1 MQIAIYGKGGIGKST
16 VSANLSAALALLGC
30 RVLQIG
36 CDPKHDST
44 RLLHHG
50 RKVTTVL
57 DYILNTPP
65 DDQKASDVLME
76 GYLGTGCIEAG
87 GPRPGKGCAGRG
99 ILTSFDFLNE
109 HSVLKGYDTI
119 VYDVLGDVVCGGF
132 AVPVRPQY
140 AQAVFLVTSGEAMSI
155 YAANNI
161 LSGIRNLDE
170 GGKRIAG
177 IIYNSRGAGDDKEK
191 VMEFAKAVG
200 LPICLSIPRSESF
213 LEAEKKALTQVEM
226 DKESRE
232 ARLFLELAA
241 NIKKGLIL
249 YPAQPLDEE
258 QMEAF
263 MQGKKIEELQKE
275 GSGPVKNSL
284 SFGSSCE
291 DCPEAAL
298 PEEKKENEIRPI
310 PKKRALSDPFS
321 RMPLFGCAFRGAMD
335 LAVQVKDAA
344 VLGHAPKSCTSY
356 AANGITSYGRNGLY
370 ARGVIYPAFIPQ
382 HFDNTDINIQDA
394 IFGGVEHAR
403 EKALALAAKGI
414 KDIIVVTACIPGLSG
429 DDLEPLKA
437 ELKAKGVDMYIV
449 KSDGVEEGSYND
461 GMALCYKTLAREAVK
476 PVTEVDKDS
485 LNLVYELSWSL
496 KTQDDQLVLEGLL
509 KELGIRVNCRFLYDT
524 SIRDINGFLKAPFSL
539 MAREDKLGLEI
550 KKIFEDRY
558 GCRFLK
564 GTMPRGFGETKRFIE
579 EIGTLYSKEE
589 AAAALISKYTRIYE
603 ERLQSIK
610 RSFEGKRVM
619 IFKNSPVPWLED
631 LVSDLGLDVVWSF
644 LPKESKKKDPE
655 WRHAFSAEWK
665 KDVEDFGKK
674 IEELGPDLVLST
686 DPAILVVAAKAEKCK
701 AVLIG
706 RNTGVG
712 FLSGIDEAKKWLEVS
727 VKELK
732 GRWRNDRAVFEK
744 YYS

>member
-16 VSANLSAALALLGC
+16 VSANLSAALASLGC

-50 RKVTTVL
+50 QKVTTVL

-161 LSGIRNLDE
+161 LCGIRNLDE

-191 VMEFAKAVG
+191 VTEFAKAVG
-200 LPICLSIPRSESF
+200 LPVCISIPRSEAF

-226 DKESRE
+226 DRESRE
-232 ARLFLELAA
+232 AKLFLELAA
-241 NIKKGLIL
+241 KIKEGLIL
-249 YPAQPLDEE
+249 YPARPLDEE
-258 QMEAF
+258 RMEAF
-263 MQGKKIEELQKE
+263 MQGKKIEELPKRGE
-275 GSGPVKNSL
+275 EAL
-284 SFGSSCE
+284 SK
-291 DCPEAAL
+291 EAAACENCL
-298 PEEKKENEIRPI
+298 KAEFLEEKKENDIRAI

-321 RMPLFGCAFRGAMD
+321 RMPLFGCAFRGAVD
-335 LAVQVKDAA
+335 LAVQIKDAA

-356 AANGITSYGRNGLY
+356 AVNGITSYGRNGLY
-370 ARGVIYPAFIPQ
+370 TRGVIYPAFVPQ

-403 EKALALAAKGI
+403 KKALALVNKGI

-429 DDLEPLKA
+429 DDLEPLKE
-437 ELKAKGVDMYIV
+437 ELKAMGVDMYIV

-461 GMALCYKTLAREAVK
+461 GMALCYKTLAKEAVK
-476 PVTEVDKDS
+476 HAEKKDRDA

-496 KTQDDQLVLEGLL
+496 KTQDDYLVLEGLL
-509 KELGIRVNCRFLYDT
+509 KELGIHVNCRFLYDT
-524 SIRDINGFLKAPFSL
+524 SIRDINRFLEAPYSL
-539 MAREDKLGLEI
+539 LAREDKLGLEI
-550 KKIFEDRY
+550 KDIFEKEH
-558 GCRFLK
+558 GCKFLE
-564 GTMPRGFGETKRFIE
+564 GSLPRGFSETKSFVE
-579 EIGTLYSKEE
+579 ELGTCYSRE
-589 AAAALISKYTRIYE
+589 AAAKETIAKYEAAYKEKLRDLRKAY
-603 ERLQSIK
+603 
-610 RSFEGKRVM
+610 EGKRVM
-619 IFKNSPVPWLED
+619 IFENSPVPWLGD
-631 LVSDLGLDVVWSF
+631 LVSDLGLDVIWSF
-644 LPKESKKKDPE
+644 HPKESEKKDSE
-655 WRHAFSAEWK
+655 WRHRFSADWK

-674 IEELGPDLVLST
+674 IGEQRPDLVLTT
-686 DPAILVVAAKAEKCK
+686 DAAVLGEADKVKGCK
-701 AVLIG
+701 AVFVG
-706 RNTGVG
+706 RSIGVG
-712 FLSGIDEAKKWLEVS
+712 FLSGIDEAKKWLEES
-727 VKELK
+727 VKDLN
-732 GRWRNDRAVFEK
+732 GRWKNDRAVFEK

>member
-16 VSANLSAALALLGC
+16 VSANLSAALAYLGC

-109 HSVLKGYDTI
+109 RSVLKGYDTI

-161 LSGIRNLDE
+161 LCGIRNLDE

-191 VMEFAKAVG
+191 VTEFAKAVG
-200 LPICLSIPRSESF
+200 LPVCLSIPRSESF
-213 LEAEKKALTQVEM
+213 LEAEKKALTQVEVN
-226 DKESRE
+226 KESRE
-232 ARLFLELAA
+232 AKLFLELAA
-241 NIKKGLIL
+241 KIKEGLIL

-275 GSGPVKNSL
+275 GQKNAKEIL
-284 SFGSSCE
+284 SIGNSCE
-291 DCPEAAL
+291 DCPEAAP

-310 PKKRALSDPFS
+310 PKKKALSDPFS
-321 RMPLFGCAFRGAMD
+321 RMPLFGCAFRGAVD

-356 AANGITSYGRNGLY
+356 AVNGITSYGRNGLY
-370 ARGVIYPAFIPQ
+370 TRGTIYPAFIPQ

-437 ELKAKGVDMYIV
+437 EFKTKGVDMYIV

-461 GMALCYKTLAREAVK
+461 GMALCYKTLAMEAVK
-476 PVTEVDKDS
+476 PAEKKDRDA
-485 LNLVYELSWSL
+485 LNLVYELSWSI
-496 KTQDDQLVLEGLL
+496 KTQDDYLVLEGLL
-509 KELGIRVNCRFLYDT
+509 KELGMHLGCRFLYDT
-524 SIRDINGFLKAPFSL
+524 SIRDVNRFMEAPYSL

-550 KKIFEDRY
+550 KKIFEEKY
-558 GCRFLK
+558 GCKFLE
-564 GTMPRGFGETKRFIE
+564 GTMPRGFSETERFIE
-579 EIGTLYSKEE
+579 ELGACYSRETVAKKTIG
-589 AAAALISKYTRIYE
+589 KYRAIYE
-603 ERLQSIK
+603 EKLEDIRK
-610 RSFEGKRVM
+610 AYEGKRVM

-631 LVSDLGLDVVWSF
+631 LVSDLKLDVIWSF
-644 LPKESKKKDPE
+644 QPEESKKKDPE
-655 WRHAFSAEWK
+655 WRHRFSADWK
-665 KDVEDFGKK
+665 QDVEDFGRK
-674 IEELGPDLVLST
+674 IEELRPDLVLTT
-686 DPAILVVAAKAEKCK
+686 DTAVMGEADKVKSCK
-701 AVLIG
+701 AVFVG
-706 RNTGVG
+706 RNIGVG
-712 FLSGIDEAKKWLEVS
+712 FLSGIDEAKKWLEES